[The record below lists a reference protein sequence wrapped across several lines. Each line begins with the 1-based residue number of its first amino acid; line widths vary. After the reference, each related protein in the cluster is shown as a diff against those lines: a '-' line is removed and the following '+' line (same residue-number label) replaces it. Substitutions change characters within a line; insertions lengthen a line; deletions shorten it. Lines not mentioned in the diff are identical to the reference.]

1 MLNLS
6 LIENPTN
13 YDSLSA
19 FILNLVNFAVEF
31 SVLIAVFAL
40 IAAGFKYI
48 LAMGDEDKV
57 EDATKSLIFAIIGL
71 IIVFI
76 APLVVRYITS
86 EVLMVE

>member
-1 MLNLS
+1 MLDFSIL
-6 LIENPTN
+6 ENPTSF
-13 YDSLSA
+13 DDLSS

-31 SVLIAVFAL
+31 SVLIAVIAL

-57 EDATKSLIFAIIGL
+57 EDATKSLVFAIIGL
-71 IIVFI
+71 VIVFI

-86 EVLMVE
+86 ELLMIE

>member
-1 MLNLS
+1 
-6 LIENPTN
+6 
-13 YDSLSA
+13 
-19 FILNLVNFAVEF
+19 
-31 SVLIAVFAL
+31 
-40 IAAGFKYI
+40 
-48 LAMGDEDKV
+48 MGDEDKV